1 MALPVLIDQVLWKNR
16 YVPHAN
22 RALRS
27 FNMFLNVRRPPL
39 RSKFYWNPLPFFFPR
54 PVESQSAPRSP
65 SPPSHN
71 RQRSTSAAR
80 PIPHIPP
87 AANPRGE
94 LIFSS
99 RIDRNFRES
108 YERYRSA
115 FERKREEKEYTE
127 RHKKWYG
134 HLLFWERPPSPA
146 CTGVGSG
153 AFTPTRVSSV
163 KGTGSRSGT
172 PPMPGISGSGMKQQ
186 RDRSGSPMRRGDTP
200 RERGLRRDRDSGM
213 MGVADMRTVVLE
225 KTISEGGTQH

>member
-1 MALPVLIDQVLWKNR
+1 MLRVAFFSSMLPPLSSFLQAACILKKSLMPTSMRFAFPFPYRSSFLSEKSYR

-39 RSKFYWNPLPFFFPR
+39 RSKFYWNPLSFFFAR
-54 PVESQSAPRSP
+54 PVEPSHTPSP
-65 SPPSHN
+65 SLTN
-71 RQRSTSAAR
+71 RLRSTSTTL
-80 PIPHIPP
+80 PIPPIPP

-99 RIDRNFRES
+99 RIDKNFRES

-115 FERKREEKEYTE
+115 FERKREVKEYNE

-134 HLLFWERPPSPA
+134 KLLFWERAPTPTPPN
-146 CTGVGSG
+146 TGSG

-163 KGTGSRSGT
+163 KGTRSRSGT
-172 PPMPGISGSGMKQQ
+172 PPTPGGGSIVMKQ
-186 RDRSGSPMRRGDTP
+186 RDRSRSPIRPD
-200 RERGLRRDRDSGM
+200 D
-213 MGVADMRTVVLE
+213 
-225 KTISEGGTQH
+225 IH